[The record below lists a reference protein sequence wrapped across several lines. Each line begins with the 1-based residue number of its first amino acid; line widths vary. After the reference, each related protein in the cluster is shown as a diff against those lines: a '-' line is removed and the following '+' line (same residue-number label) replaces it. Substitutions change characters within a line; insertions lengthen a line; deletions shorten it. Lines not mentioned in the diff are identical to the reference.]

1 MLQYMS
7 PLSLVVVFE
16 QIKRGANMQIKEVF
30 QMEYGMTQGY
40 MNHTE
45 FFEGVR
51 ALLVDKDKHPQW
63 KFKSVHEVPRDEVE
77 FFFTRTETINLD
89 IN

>member
-1 MLQYMS
+1 
-7 PLSLVVVFE
+7 
-16 QIKRGANMQIKEVF
+16 
-30 QMEYGMTQGY
+30 MTQGY

-63 KFKSVHEVPRDEVE
+63 KFRNVHEVPRDEVE
-77 FFFTRTETINLD
+77 FFFTRPETLNLD